1 MTTGSR
7 FRLVDVSRLLA
18 LLIAFSM
25 TSIASFSAYSITFES
40 GEVFGSLDTTVTYGQ
55 TYRVQSR
62 EAELIGR
69 GNGGTA
75 FSTNGDDGNLNYDNG
90 LVSNTVKFTSEL
102 EVNYMNFGAFVRV
115 IGFKDTEADNIT
127 GDTERTPLT
136 DGSIKLSGENVSL
149 LDAYVWG
156 NFDIG
161 NMPLTVRVGEQVISW
176 GESTF
181 IQNSINVINP
191 VDVSKLRTPGA
202 ELKEA
207 LTPVGIVFASLGVTD
222 NVSLDAYWQYDWE
235 RIDIDPVGT
244 YFSTNDFVGAGGTF
258 VTLTSLVPDHIDFG
272 IGLTP
277 LPGVPA
283 STLIFPSPPFPPF
296 ISGAHLTALRSP
308 DVRADQGDEYGV
320 ALRVYS
326 PALNDT
332 EFGFYHIKYHSR
344 LPVINA
350 ISSTP
355 DMGEAS
361 PPFNNPGAPATYFI
375 SYPEDIR
382 LFGASFNTQIGTTG
396 WALQGE
402 YSFRLDAPLQV
413 DENELLAA
421 ALHFEFLDGAGGAIT
436 IACTVIGDTCASQ
449 LGVFGNGV
457 VVPGFIERDVSQF
470 QVTATNIF
478 SNIFGAEQG
487 VLLGEFAITHVHDM
501 PSESELRLEAAGTNS
516 PGNVGTA
523 LVLSVPQESNDYAD
537 ATSWGYRVVGRLTY
551 NNVIGAITLS
561 PRFGWR
567 HDIRGNTPGPGGNFV
582 EGFKQVT
589 LGVSAD
595 YQNTWK
601 ADMSYTSF
609 FGAGSQNLLQDRD
622 FAAVSISYSF

>member
-1 MTTGSR
+1 MYTSSGFCSLKVSR
-7 FRLVDVSRLLA
+7 FLA
-18 LLIAFSM
+18 FFITFSI
-25 TSIASFSAYSITFES
+25 TSIASFSAYSVTFEH
-40 GEVFGSLDTTVTYGQ
+40 GEVYGSWDTTATYGQ

-62 EAELIGR
+62 EAELIGIA
-69 GNGGTA
+69 NGGTA
-75 FSTNGDDGNLNYDNG
+75 FSVNGDDGNLNYDNG

-102 EVNYMNFGAFVRV
+102 EVNYRNFGTFVRV

-149 LDAYVWG
+149 LDAYVWA
-156 NFDIG
+156 NLDIG
-161 NMPLTVRVGEQVISW
+161 TMPFTLRVGEQVLSW

-207 LTPVGIVFASLGVTD
+207 LTPVGIVSASLGVTD
-222 NVSLDAYWQYDWE
+222 NVSLEAYWQYDWE
-235 RIDIDPVGT
+235 RIEIDPAGT
-244 YFSTNDFVGAGGTF
+244 YFSTNDFVGAGGSF
-258 VTLTSLVPDHIDFG
+258 VALGFGVVPDYVDLSAFG
-272 IGLTP
+272 LGSLIA
-277 LPGVPA
+277 LPDVPA
-283 STLIFPSPPFPPF
+283 PF
-296 ISGAHLTALRSP
+296 INGTSGNVFSATRSP

-320 ALRVYS
+320 ALRVYA

-344 LPVINA
+344 LPIINA
-350 ISSTP
+350 ISGTSV
-355 DMGEAS
+355 GAA
-361 PPFNNPGAPATYFI
+361 PFNLTGATYFI
-375 SYPEDIR
+375 SYPEDIN

-402 YSFRLDAPLQV
+402 YSFRKDAPLQV
-413 DENELLAA
+413 DDNELLGA
-421 ALHFEFLDGAGGAIT
+421 ALHFEELDGVCGAFFGGP
-436 IACTVIGDTCASQ
+436 CASQ
-449 LGVFGNGV
+449 LGVFGDGV

-470 QVTATNIF
+470 QITATNIF

-501 PSESELRLEAAGTNS
+501 PSENTLRLEAAGTGL
-516 PGNVGTA
+516 PGNAAFAA
-523 LVLSVPQESNDYAD
+523 LAGVPVERNDFAD

-551 NNVIGAITLS
+551 NNVIGAINLS
-561 PRFGWR
+561 PRIGWR
-567 HDIRGNTPGPGGNFV
+567 HDVRGNTPGPGGNFI

-589 LGVSAD
+589 WGVSAD

>member
-1 MTTGSR
+1 MSTSSGFRSLKVSR
-7 FRLVDVSRLLA
+7 FLA
-18 LLIAFSM
+18 LFITFSI
-25 TSIASFSAYSITFES
+25 TSIASFSAYSVTFEF
-40 GEVFGSLDTTVTYGQ
+40 GEVYGSWDTTATYGQ

-62 EAELIGR
+62 EAELIGIA
-69 GNGGTA
+69 NGGTA
-75 FSTNGDDGNLNYDNG
+75 FSVNGDDGNLNYDNG

-102 EVNYMNFGAFVRV
+102 EVNYRNFGAFVRV

-149 LDAYVWG
+149 LDAFVWANLELG
-156 NFDIG
+156 T
-161 NMPLTVRVGEQVISW
+161 MPFTLRVGEQVLSW

-207 LTPVGIVFASLGVTD
+207 LTPVGIVSASLGVTD
-222 NVSLDAYWQYDWE
+222 NVSLEAYWQYDWE
-235 RIDIDPVGT
+235 RIDIDPPGT
-244 YFSTNDFVGAGGTF
+244 YFSTNDFVGAGG
-258 VTLTSLVPDHIDFG
+258 SLVMLGFG
-272 IGLTP
+272 RVTDLLGAIPGLSAT
-277 LPGVPA
+277 
-283 STLIFPSPPFPPF
+283 
-296 ISGAHLTALRSP
+296 RSP
-308 DVRADQGDEYGV
+308 DVRPDQGDEYGV
-320 ALRVYS
+320 ALRVYA

-344 LPVINA
+344 LPIINA
-350 ISSTP
+350 ISGTSV
-355 DMGEAS
+355 GAA
-361 PPFNNPGAPATYFI
+361 PFNNPAGPATYFI

-402 YSFRLDAPLQV
+402 YSFRKDAPLQV
-413 DENELLAA
+413 DDLELLGA
-421 ALHFEFLDGAGGAIT
+421 ALHFEELDGACVFFVGGL
-436 IACTVIGDTCASQ
+436 CTSQ
-449 LGVFGNGV
+449 LGVFGDGV

-470 QVTATNIF
+470 QVTATKIF
-478 SNIFGAEQG
+478 SNVFKAEQG

-501 PSESELRLEAAGTNS
+501 PSQSELRLEAAGTGL
-516 PGNVGTA
+516 PGNAFTA
-523 LVLSVPQESNDYAD
+523 AVLSVSTETNDFAD

-551 NNVIGAITLS
+551 NNVIGAINLS
-561 PRFGWR
+561 PRIGWR
-567 HDIRGNTPGPGGNFV
+567 HDVRGNTPGPGGNFI

-589 LGVSAD
+589 WGLAAD

-601 ADMSYTSF
+601 ADISYTSF

>member
-1 MTTGSR
+1 MSTSSGFRSLKVSR
-7 FRLVDVSRLLA
+7 FLA
-18 LLIAFSM
+18 LFITFSI
-25 TSIASFSAYSITFES
+25 TSIVSFSAYSVTFEV
-40 GEVFGSLDTTVTYGQ
+40 GEVYGSWDTTATYGQ

-62 EAELIGR
+62 EAELIAIA
-69 GNGGTA
+69 NGGTA
-75 FSTNGDDGNLNYDNG
+75 FSANGDDGNLNYDNG

-102 EVNYMNFGAFVRV
+102 EVNYRNFGAFVRV

-149 LDAYVWG
+149 LDAFVWANLELG
-156 NFDIG
+156 T
-161 NMPLTVRVGEQVISW
+161 MPFTLRVGEQVLSW

-207 LTPVGIVFASLGVTD
+207 LTPVGIVSASLGVTD
-222 NVSLDAYWQYDWE
+222 NVSLEAYWQYDWE
-235 RIDIDPVGT
+235 RIDIDPPGT
-244 YFSTNDFVGAGGTF
+244 YFSTNDFVGAGGSF
-258 VTLTSLVPDHIDFG
+258 VTLGFGAVPDFIDLTAFG
-272 IGLTP
+272 LGLTAIP
-277 LPGVPA
+277 DVPA
-283 STLIFPSPPFPPF
+283 AFLGGIPGSVFSAT
-296 ISGAHLTALRSP
+296 RSP

-320 ALRVYS
+320 ALRVYA

-344 LPVINA
+344 LPIINA
-350 ISSTP
+350 ISGTP
-355 DMGEAS
+355 GATF
-361 PPFNNPGAPATYFI
+361 PLNNPAAPATYFI
-375 SYPEDIR
+375 SYPEDIN

-413 DENELLAA
+413 DDNELLGA
-421 ALHFEFLDGAGGAIT
+421 ALHFEILDAVAPCLALGGS
-436 IACTVIGDTCASQ
+436 CASQ
-449 LGVFGNGV
+449 LGTFGFGE

-470 QVTATNIF
+470 QITATNIF

-501 PSESELRLEAAGTNS
+501 PSDSELRLEAAGTGL
-516 PGNVGTA
+516 PGNAVTA
-523 LVLSVPQESNDYAD
+523 VILGVPQESNEFAD
-537 ATSWGYRVVGRLTY
+537 ETSWGYRVVGRLTY
-551 NNVIGAITLS
+551 NNVIGAINLS
-561 PRFGWR
+561 PRIGWR
-567 HDIRGNTPGPGGNFV
+567 HDVRGNTPGPGGNFI

-589 LGVSAD
+589 WGLAAD

-601 ADMSYTSF
+601 ADISYTSF

>member
-1 MTTGSR
+1 MSTSSG
-7 FRLVDVSRLLA
+7 FRSLDVSRFLA
-18 LLIAFSM
+18 LFITFSI
-25 TSIASFSAYSITFES
+25 TSSASFSAYSVTFEF
-40 GEVFGSLDTTVTYGQ
+40 GEVYGSWDTTATYGQ

-62 EAELIGR
+62 EPELIGR

-75 FSTNGDDGNLNYDNG
+75 FSTNGDDGNLNYDPG
-90 LVSNTVKFTSEL
+90 LVSNTTKFTSEL

-115 IGFKDTEADNIT
+115 IGFRDTEANNIT

-136 DGSIKLSGENVSL
+136 DGSIKLKGENVSL
-149 LDAYVWG
+149 LDAYAWV
-156 NFDIG
+156 NLDIG
-161 NMPLTVRVGEQVISW
+161 TMPFTLRVGEQVISW

-181 IQNSINVINP
+181 IQNSINVTNP

-207 LTPVGIVFASLGVTD
+207 LTPVGIVSASLGVTD

-235 RIDIDPVGT
+235 RIDIDPPGT
-244 YFSTNDFVGAGGTF
+244 YFSTNDFVGAGGAF
-258 VTLTSLVPDHIDFG
+258 ATLTSAVPDHINFG
-272 IGLTP
+272 FGLTP
-277 LPGVPA
+277 LPSVPA
-283 STLIFPSPPFPPF
+283 IIDL
-296 ISGAHLTALRSP
+296 GAPLGVVAGAALVASRSP

-350 ISSTP
+350 ISATP
-355 DMGEAS
+355 NGTTS
-361 PPFNNPGAPATYFI
+361 PPLNNPSIPATYFI
-375 SYPEDIR
+375 SYPEDIN

-421 ALHFEFLDGAGGAIT
+421 ALHFDLIPR
-436 IACTVIGDTCASQ
+436 IGPLVTSQ
-449 LGVFGNGV
+449 LGTFGFGV
-457 VVPGFIERDVSQF
+457 VVPGFIERDISQF
-470 QVTATNIF
+470 QVTATKIF
-478 SNIFGAEQG
+478 SNVFKAEQG

-501 PSESELRLEAAGTNS
+501 PSDSELRLDAPGTNR
-516 PGNVGTA
+516 PGNASSAFFLAGDIGAET
-523 LVLSVPQESNDYAD
+523 EDYAD

-551 NNVIGAITLS
+551 NNVIGAINLS

-567 HDIRGNTPGPGGNFV
+567 HDIRGNSPGPGGNFV

-589 LGVSAD
+589 FGLAAD

-601 ADMSYTSF
+601 ADLSYTSF
-609 FGAGSQNLLQDRD
+609 FGAGAQNLLQDRD
-622 FAAVSISYSF
+622 FTAVSISYSF

>member
-1 MTTGSR
+1 MYTSSGFCSLKVSR
-7 FRLVDVSRLLA
+7 FLA
-18 LLIAFSM
+18 FFITFSIG
-25 TSIASFSAYSITFES
+25 SIASFSAYSVTFEF
-40 GEVFGSLDTTVTYGQ
+40 GEVYGSWDTTATYGQ

-62 EAELIGR
+62 EAELIGIA
-69 GNGGTA
+69 NGGTA
-75 FSTNGDDGNLNYDNG
+75 FSVNGDDGNLNYDNG
-90 LVSNTVKFTSEL
+90 IVSNTVKFTSEL
-102 EVNYMNFGAFVRV
+102 EVNYRNFGTFVRV

-127 GDTERTPLT
+127 GDTVRTPLT

-161 NMPLTVRVGEQVISW
+161 NMPLTVRVGEQVLSW

-207 LTPVGIVFASLGVTD
+207 LTPVGIVSASLGVTD
-222 NVSLDAYWQYDWE
+222 NVSLEAYWQYDWE
-235 RIDIDPVGT
+235 RIEIDPAGT
-244 YFSTNDFVGAGGTF
+244 YFSTNDFVGAGGSF
-258 VTLTSLVPDHIDFG
+258 VAFGFGRCPDYFDFG
-272 IGLTP
+272 AGLVSLP
-277 LPGVPA
+277 NFPAGVCGALPGTGFSA
-283 STLIFPSPPFPPF
+283 S
-296 ISGAHLTALRSP
+296 RSA

-320 ALRVYS
+320 ALRVYA

-344 LPVINA
+344 LPIINA
-350 ISSTP
+350 ISATP
-355 DMGEAS
+355 AAGS
-361 PPFNNPGAPATYFI
+361 PPFNNPAAPATYFI

-402 YSFRLDAPLQV
+402 YSFRKDAPLQV

-421 ALHFEFLDGAGGAIT
+421 ALHFEALDPGLCVPFFGGS
-436 IACTVIGDTCASQ
+436 CASQ
-449 LGVFGNGV
+449 LGVFGDGV

-470 QVTATNIF
+470 QITATNIF
-478 SNIFGAEQG
+478 SNIFKAEQG
-487 VLLGEFAITHVHDM
+487 VLLGEFAITRVHDM
-501 PSESELRLEAAGTNS
+501 PSENELRLEAAGTS
-516 PGNVGTA
+516 LPGNAVTA
-523 LVLSVPQESNDYAD
+523 AALSFAGGVLIPQETNDFAD

-551 NNVIGAITLS
+551 NNVIGAINLS
-561 PRFGWR
+561 PRIGWR
-567 HDIRGNTPGPGGNFV
+567 HDVRGNTPGPGGNFI

-589 LGVSAD
+589 FGLAAD

-601 ADMSYTSF
+601 ADLSYTSF